1 MARMRDMTKQSAL
14 WPRTASHAGL
24 DMTVRTPGNTPL
36 AVSDICVGTRA
47 LGGRA
52 PHHGYDVGAATAVA
66 TVRRA
71 LDGPFNFIDTANEY
85 GSGGSSERCIGR
97 ALAEV
102 GGLPPGFVLG
112 TRINPIPGS
121 AVFTAARARQSVQES
136 LDRLGLSRLQLV
148 YLHDPQ
154 RITFD
159 EATASGGPV
168 AELVKMRDEGV
179 IQHLG
184 IAGGNIDLQ
193 LRYLL
198 TGFFDVVISHNKFTL
213 IDQTAEPLINAAAFL
228 GVAFVNAAPFGGG
241 ILATGPEAVPKYG
254 YLPAT
259 GRTLGTVSAMRTICD
274 EYNIPLAAVAL
285 QFSQRD
291 PRIASTIVGMSH
303 PSRID
308 LTAEL
313 AAYPIPGELWRRLRD
328 LISQGQTGAT

>member
-1 MARMRDMTKQSAL
+1 MTKQSVPL
-14 WPRTASHAGL
+14 LRPASHGEV
-24 DMTVRTPGNTPL
+24 DMAVRPLGNTRL
-36 AVSDICVGTRA
+36 AVSGICVGTSA
-47 LGGRA
+47 LGGWA
-52 PHHGYDVGAATAVA
+52 PQYGYDVDAATAVA

-71 LDGPFNFIDTANEY
+71 LEGPFNFIDTANEY
-85 GSGGSSERCIGR
+85 GSGGSSERRIGR

-102 GGLPPGFVLG
+102 GGLPPGFVIG
-112 TRINPIPGS
+112 TKIDPLPGS
-121 AVFTAARARQSVQES
+121 AVFTGARARQSVEES

-154 RITFD
+154 RMTFD
-159 EATASGGPV
+159 EAIAPGGPV
-168 AELVKMRDEGV
+168 AELVQMRDEGV
-179 IQHLG
+179 IEHIG
-184 IAGGNIDLQ
+184 IAGGSIDLQ

-198 TGFFDVVISHNKFTL
+198 TGIFDVVINHNKFTL
-213 IDQTAEPLINAAAFL
+213 IDQTAEPLMNAAAFL

-241 ILATGPEAVPKYG
+241 ILAKGPEAVPRYS
-254 YLPAT
+254 YVPAT
-259 GRTLGTVSAMRTICD
+259 ERTLRRVRAMRSICD
-274 EYNIPLAAVAL
+274 EYSIPLAAVAL

-291 PRIASTIVGMSH
+291 PRVASTIVGMSQ

>member
-1 MARMRDMTKQSAL
+1 MARIRDMTKQSAP
-14 WPRTASHAGL
+14 WPRPTTHAGL
-24 DMTVRTPGNTPL
+24 DMTVRPLGNTLL
-36 AVSDICVGTRA
+36 AVSGICVGTSA
-47 LGGRA
+47 LGGWA
-52 PHHGYDVGAATAVA
+52 PQYGYDIGAATAVA

-71 LDGPFNFIDTANEY
+71 LEGPFNFIDTANEY
-85 GSGGSSERCIGR
+85 GSGNSERRIGR

-102 GGLPPGFVLG
+102 GGLPPGFVIG
-112 TRINPIPGS
+112 TKIDPLPGS
-121 AVFTAARARQSVQES
+121 TVISGARARQSVQES

-168 AELVKMRDEGV
+168 AALVRMREEGV
-179 IQHLG
+179 IEHVG
-184 IAGGNIDLQ
+184 IAGGSIDLQ

-198 TGFFDVVISHNKFTL
+198 TGIFDVVISHNKFTL
-213 IDQTAEPLINAAAFL
+213 IDQTAEPLMNAAAFL

-241 ILATGPEAVPKYG
+241 ILAKRPAAVPRYS

-259 GRTLGTVSAMRTICD
+259 ERTLGRVRAMQTICD
-274 EYNIPLAAVAL
+274 EYSIPLAAVAL

-291 PRIASTIVGMSH
+291 PRVASTIVGVSH
-303 PSRID
+303 PSGID

-313 AAYPIPGELWRRLRD
+313 AACPIPGELWRRLRD
-328 LISQGQTGAT
+328 LISQGLTGAT